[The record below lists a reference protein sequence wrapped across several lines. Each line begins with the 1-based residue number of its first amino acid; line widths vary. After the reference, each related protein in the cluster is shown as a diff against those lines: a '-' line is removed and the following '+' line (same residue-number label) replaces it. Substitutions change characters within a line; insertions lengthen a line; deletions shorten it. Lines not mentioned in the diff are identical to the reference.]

1 MGHLTRYTI
10 LFALSLSC
18 ASFCL
23 PAKAQT
29 NLQNKTIKKP
39 TGSVSGRITVKGK
52 AKGGI
57 VVGVRTSDS
66 GPQAGPLRKTVTDAD
81 GNYRVTDLPAGN
93 YQVLP
98 VATAFIGS
106 DFNSQGRQG
115 KTVILEEGEN
125 VEGID
130 FSISRGGVIT
140 GRVSQADGRP
150 IIEERVNITLVEE
163 TVRPG
168 QNQQMGPGGQTD
180 DRGIYRVYG
189 LAAGRY
195 KVFVGQSPDS
205 ASTNMGPGRPIYERV
220 YYPDVANSNEARV
233 IELGEGAEAAN
244 IDITVGESRKGF
256 AATGVVIDTDT
267 NQPLSSLRFGLQ
279 KIVGDR
285 AAGFAG
291 STVVSDRLG
300 AFRFENLPPGKYSVM
315 SMPQPNSDQRIDS
328 ITFVVVDQDVSGL
341 TLKASRGASVSGSV
355 FIEGT
360 AHDKTVQNRIAQLRL
375 QAYVRG
381 DSSGAV
387 FSQPSPIGPDGS
399 FRVGGLQPGTAFFQL
414 SAQDRTLLT
423 GFVVSHLERDGAV
436 LQRGLEIKSGEQIL
450 GVKVVVVYGTG
461 IVRGIVKVE
470 NGPLPT
476 GARFSIRLTNPDE
489 PSKMIGRSQGADARG
504 RFLIE
509 GIPAGSYD
517 LLVNVYTPESR
528 TRPPSIKQKV
538 TVTEGAVVEVEPVI
552 VLENSQSPNP

>member
-1 MGHLTRYTI
+1 MSRLTHYAI

-29 NLQNKTIKKP
+29 NPQNKTIKKP
-39 TGSVSGRITVKGK
+39 TGSVSGYVTVKGK
-52 AKGGI
+52 AKSGI
-57 VVGVRTSDS
+57 VVGVRTADLS
-66 GPQAGPLRKTVTDAD
+66 PQAGPLRKAVTDAD
-81 GNYRVTDLPAGN
+81 GNYRVKDLPAGT

-98 VATAFIGS
+98 VAPAFIVS
-106 DFNSQGRQG
+106 DLNSLGRQG
-115 KTVILEEGEN
+115 KSVILEDGEN

-150 IIEERVNITLVEE
+150 IIEERVTVTLVEE

-168 QNQQMGPGGQTD
+168 QNQPMGPGAQTD
-180 DRGIYRVYG
+180 DRGIYRVFG

-195 KVFVGQSPDS
+195 KVFVGQSADS
-205 ASTNMGPGRPIYERV
+205 FPTNMGPGRPIYERV

-233 IELGEGAEAAN
+233 IELGEGSEAAN

-256 AATGVVIDTDT
+256 AASGLVVDTDT
-267 NQPLSSLRFGLQ
+267 NQPLSSLRIGLQ

-300 AFRFENLPPGKYSVM
+300 AFRFENLTAGKYAVV

-341 TLKASRGASVSGSV
+341 TLKASRGASVSGTI

-360 AHDKTVQNRIAQLRL
+360 HDKTVQNKIAQLRL

-381 DSSGAV
+381 DSPGAGSGQ
-387 FSQPSPIGPDGS
+387 SSSIGPDGS

-414 SAQDRTLLT
+414 SAQDRSLLT
-423 GFVVSHLERDGAV
+423 GFVVSHLERNGAV

-461 IVRGIVKVE
+461 IVRGTVKIE

-476 GARFSIRLTNPDE
+476 GARFTVRLVDPNA
-489 PSKMIGRSQGADARG
+489 PSKMVGRSQGADARG
-504 RFLIE
+504 RFVIE
-509 GIPAGSYD
+509 GVAAGSYD
-517 LLVNVYTPESR
+517 LLVNIYIPQSGTRAPFSR
-528 TRPPSIKQKV
+528 QSV

-552 VLENSQSPNP
+552 VLESIQSANP